1 MDAFLD
7 SLLREHLLSAITFL
21 PLATALVLAL
31 AEGIAGLPESV
42 WKWTSLGSSLVGA
55 ALTLLLWQRFDPAA
69 SGLQLVE
76 HAAWIPDYGI
86 HYTMGV
92 DGIALLLGA
101 LTSFLLPI
109 VLIAS
114 WTDIAKRVRS
124 FLFFMMALQTG
135 MLGAFFALD
144 LFLFYVFWETM
155 LIPMYFIIGIWGG
168 PRRIYATV
176 KFFIYTMVGSLLM
189 LVGIVVLAWL
199 HQQQFGSLT
208 FEYFGV
214 GPATGILDLQI
225 PTEGGVWWQR
235 QGFLFG
241 VFALAFAIKVPMFP
255 FHTWLPDAHVEAPT
269 PGSAV
274 LAGVLLKLGTF
285 GFVRYALPLFPQAA
299 FDYAP
304 WMVGLALV
312 GIVYGALVAMVQSDF
327 KKLVAYSSV
336 SHMGF
341 IVLGLFAMNPQGI
354 SGAVLQMVNHGVST
368 GALFILVGM
377 IYERRHVRELD
388 AFGGLARTMP
398 VYTTF
403 FVIAT
408 MSSIGLPGLNG
419 FVGEFLILLG
429 AFQHLR
435 WSAVIA
441 TSGVI
446 LSAVYMLWAVRR
458 VFFGPLVHEANRVL
472 KDLSAREKLVGVAL
486 VIPMIWIGVH
496 PSTFTNPLDR
506 AVTELIETMT
516 KRVPDMAARV
526 PQRQAAVAL
535 DAETGE

>member
-1 MDAFLD
+1 
-7 SLLREHLLSAITFL
+7 
-21 PLATALVLAL
+21 
-31 AEGIAGLPESV
+31 
-42 WKWTSLGSSLVGA
+42 
-55 ALTLLLWQRFDPAA
+55 
-69 SGLQLVE
+69 
-76 HAAWIPDYGI
+76 
-86 HYTMGV
+86 
-92 DGIALLLGA
+92 
-101 LTSFLLPI
+101 
-109 VLIAS
+109 
-114 WTDIAKRVRS
+114 
-124 FLFFMMALQTG
+124 
-135 MLGAFFALD
+135 
-144 LFLFYVFWETM
+144 
-155 LIPMYFIIGIWGG
+155 
-168 PRRIYATV
+168 
-176 KFFIYTMVGSLLM
+176 
-189 LVGIVVLAWL
+189 
-199 HQQQFGSLT
+199 
-208 FEYFGV
+208 
-214 GPATGILDLQI
+214 
-225 PTEGGVWWQR
+225 
-235 QGFLFG
+235 
-241 VFALAFAIKVPMFP
+241 MFP

-299 FDYAP
+299 WDYAP
-304 WMVGLALV
+304 WMIGLALV
-312 GIVYGALVAMVQSDF
+312 GITYGALVAMVQSDV

-377 IYERRHVRELD
+377 IYERRHVREIE
-388 AFGGLARTMP
+388 AFGGLARAMP

-403 FVIAT
+403 FLIAT

-472 KDLSAREKLVGVAL
+472 RDLSAREKLVAVAL
-486 VIPMIWIGVH
+486 VIPMVWIGVH

-506 AVTELIETMT
+506 AVTELIETLT
-516 KRVPDMAARV
+516 KRVPDIAAEA
-526 PQRQAAVAL
+526 PERQAAAPLRV
-535 DAETGE
+535 ETGE